1 LNLQKKLD
9 SCFVIIKSKYLES
22 FSTLIKSS
30 TNLSLDN
37 DVRLLKI
44 LKGDSLSN
52 LQIEAKIKEINNYKH
67 AESLLNEK
75 FNKINMEKYRQ
86 PLASLSKYPE
96 CNSLLVLLDDYERA
110 TVNFKNLIVK
120 IQKDNE
126 RKAGSINDLIL
137 EKNMKTIKS
146 IEDFVFYN
154 DLDLD
159 IYTYFNRIIN
169 ELKKRKMES
178 ADADV
183 ADLLEKL

>member
-1 LNLQKKLD
+1 
-9 SCFVIIKSKYLES
+9 
-22 FSTLIKSS
+22 
-30 TNLSLDN
+30 
-37 DVRLLKI
+37 
-44 LKGDSLSN
+44 
-52 LQIEAKIKEINNYKH
+52 
-67 AESLLNEK
+67 
-75 FNKINMEKYRQ
+75 
-86 PLASLSKYPE
+86 
-96 CNSLLVLLDDYERA
+96 VLLDDYERA